1 MILKLLPT
9 KSNLSGD
16 VMEDDEGNIL
26 LAPVSEE
33 GTDFEFTEF
42 DVKIESSSYNDEDE
56 KGQLML
62 ESVMSG
68 QIGSMLAQVNPAGFF
83 KVASL
88 AMKTMGTK
96 YSPQMSA
103 ILDQTAQQLGGDHAM
118 QQQASAMAQGQP
130 AQQQPMS
137 QSLKLPQ
144 NTNEGY

>member
-1 MILKLLPT
+1 
-9 KSNLSGD
+9 
-16 VMEDDEGNIL
+16 
-26 LAPVSEE
+26 
-33 GTDFEFTEF
+33 
-42 DVKIESSSYNDEDE
+42 
-56 KGQLML
+56 ML

-103 ILDQTAQQLGGDHAM
+103 ILDQTAQQLGGDPAM

-130 AQQQPMS
+130 SQQQPMS

>member
-1 MILKLLPT
+1 
-9 KSNLSGD
+9 
-16 VMEDDEGNIL
+16 
-26 LAPVSEE
+26 
-33 GTDFEFTEF
+33 
-42 DVKIESSSYNDEDE
+42 
-56 KGQLML
+56 ML

-68 QIGSMLAQVNPAGFF
+68 QIGSILSQVNPAGFF

-103 ILDQTAQQLGGDHAM
+103 ILEQTAQQLGGDPAA
-118 QQQASAMAQGQP
+118 QEQASQMAQGNG
-130 AQQQPMS
+130 QQQGPMS